1 MQSSGHKSKI
11 VPVLVLIACTG
22 SLLLDGCAWSNPF
35 GKEANSAKV
44 PASASGVVQTVKQEK
59 LFGIMPIYRPDIQ
72 QGNFISHEMVAQLK
86 TGMTK
91 EQVRFLLGTPLLI
104 DVFHKERWDYP
115 FRLKKGD
122 GQVTTSSVT
131 VIFENDR
138 VAKFESGDLPS
149 EKDYL
154 MQIAAPKN

>member
-1 MQSSGHKSKI
+1 MS
-11 VPVLVLIACTG
+11 ATG
-22 SLLLDGCAWSNPF
+22 
-35 GKEANSAKV
+35 K
-44 PASASGVVQTVKQEK
+44 GVVQTVKPDK
-59 LFGIMPIYRPDIQ
+59 LFGIMPVYRPDIQ
-72 QGNFISHEMVAQLK
+72 QGNFISREMVAQLK

-91 EQVRFLLGTPLLI
+91 EQVTFLLGTPLLI
-104 DVFHKERWDYP
+104 DVFHTERWDYP

-138 VAKFESGDLPS
+138 VAKFEGGDLPS

>member
-1 MQSSGHKSKI
+1 MQSYGFKI
-11 VPVLVLIACTG
+11 KTIPIFFLLACAG
-22 SLLLDGCAWSNPF
+22 SVILNGCAWRSPF
-35 GKEANSAKV
+35 AKEASSANA
-44 PASASGVVQTVKQEK
+44 PASNKGVVQTVKQEK

-72 QGNFISHEMVAQLK
+72 QGNFISREMVAQLK

-91 EQVRFLLGTPLLI
+91 EQVSFLLGTPLLI
-104 DVFHKERWDYP
+104 DVFHTERWDYP

-122 GQVTTSSVT
+122 GQVTTSNVT
-131 VIFENDR
+131 VFFENDR
-138 VAKFESGDLPS
+138 VAKFEGGDLLS

>member
-1 MQSSGHKSKI
+1 MQSSGHKSKTVSI
-11 VPVLVLIACTG
+11 LVLLTCAG
-22 SLLLDGCAWSNPF
+22 SLFLNGCSWLNPF
-35 GKEANSAKV
+35 GKETNSAKM
-44 PASASGVVQTVKQEK
+44 SATGKGVVQTVKPDK
-59 LFGIMPIYRPDIQ
+59 LFGIMPVYRPDIQ
-72 QGNFISHEMVAQLK
+72 QGNFISREMVAQLK

-91 EQVRFLLGTPLLI
+91 EQVTFLLGTPLLI
-104 DVFHKERWDYP
+104 DVFHTERWDYP

-138 VAKFESGDLPS
+138 VAKFEGGDLPS